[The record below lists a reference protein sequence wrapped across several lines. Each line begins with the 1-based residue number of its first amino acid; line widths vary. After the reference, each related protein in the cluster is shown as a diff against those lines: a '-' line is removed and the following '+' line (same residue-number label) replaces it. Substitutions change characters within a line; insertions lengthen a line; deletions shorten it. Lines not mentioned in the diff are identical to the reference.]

1 MGGTHDA
8 VSSPCA
14 CNFLLADVWDRLI
27 RFPFNG
33 PCLPCWRADRA
44 GPLSASLSSF
54 AHPSVAICV
63 MLIPGNGAPRKA
75 GAHRRPRSRS
85 RIPATL
91 PLNHPPR
98 AIKPPSA
105 FPSSISYLRDNYR
118 TSEREKGGEST
129 SKRPAPSRNLFP
141 AAARHLESGR
151 GPALCV
157 CENIR
162 GVCGPNNRRNDLQFV
177 TGVQSPPRCR
187 SAPSSGISVPISG
200 EYSLRICSLA
210 PSIV

>member
-8 VSSPCA
+8 VSSPSA

-33 PCLPCWRADRA
+33 PRLPRWRADRA

-63 MLIPGNGAPRKA
+63 RWAHVVMLIPGNGASRKA

-85 RIPATL
+85 RIPTTL

-98 AIKPPSA
+98 AIKLPSA

-118 TSEREKGGEST
+118 TSERE
-129 SKRPAPSRNLFP
+129 RR
-141 AAARHLESGR
+141 AANPHLNDRRHHEIS
-151 GPALCV
+151 
-157 CENIR
+157 
-162 GVCGPNNRRNDLQFV
+162 
-177 TGVQSPPRCR
+177 SPP
-187 SAPSSGISVPISG
+187 PPDT
-200 EYSLRICSLA
+200 
-210 PSIV
+210 